1 MGKQKIPD
9 SELLEKLRDN
19 QHISYYATAEIV
31 GLSYNTDFIN
41 RCHKLERLYKI
52 PAKISTKYGKSKPE
66 PKQPKPIKETTI
78 RPKPEAAE
86 IIKSSVAITR
96 FPFRPNEQVYY
107 EGRLCKVTSVSA
119 DKITLRRYSDL
130 SPIMIGMEEYLKN
143 PNILRQID
151 EKPPIKTTGEAIVL
165 KQAGKEYIKTV
176 EAAET
181 AKDFEPMHIESD
193 TCESEEP
200 GRYEAEEIDRMH
212 CFDFEMDDTTDK
224 VKDFGP
230 LFEPVDYID
239 EEWGRK
245 LTLREKIGKCVAI
258 LFGEVEK

>member
-31 GLSYNTDFIN
+31 GLRYNTDFIN

-66 PKQPKPIKETTI
+66 PK
-78 RPKPEAAE
+78 PEAAE

-107 EGRLCKVTSVSA
+107 EGRLCTVVKVTEEKILLSRNA
-119 DKITLRRYSDL
+119 DKKFITLT
-130 SPIMIGMEEYLKN
+130 MEEYLKN

-165 KQAGKEYIKTV
+165 KQTGKEYIKAV
-176 EAAET
+176 AET
-181 AKDFEPMHIESD
+181 AKNFEP
-193 TCESEEP
+193 
-200 GRYEAEEIDRMH
+200 
-212 CFDFEMDDTTDK
+212 FDLEMGDNTDK

-239 EEWGRK
+239 PEWGK
-245 LTLREKIGKCVAI
+245 PTLREKIKKCVAI
-258 LFGEVEK
+258 LFGEVGK

>member
-31 GLSYNTDFIN
+31 GLRYNTDFIN

-66 PKQPKPIKETTI
+66 PK
-78 RPKPEAAE
+78 PEAAE

-107 EGRLCKVTSVSA
+107 EGRLCTVVKVTEEKILLSRNA
-119 DKITLRRYSDL
+119 DKKFTTLT
-130 SPIMIGMEEYLKN
+130 MEEYLKN

-165 KQAGKEYIKTV
+165 RQAGKEYIKTV
-176 EAAET
+176 EVAET
-181 AKDFEPMHIESD
+181 AKKFEP
-193 TCESEEP
+193 
-200 GRYEAEEIDRMH
+200 
-212 CFDFEMDDTTDK
+212 FDLEMDDTTDK
-224 VKDFGP
+224 VKEFGP

-245 LTLREKIGKCVAI
+245 LTLREKIGKCIAI
-258 LFGEVEK
+258 LFGEEKG